1 MSAGLNFLRSVIESG
16 SSNLLRRCE
25 ANLFLE
31 DELPAFQ
38 FVRTYHQTYGVLP
51 TVDILQKEGHPLPT
65 LRRAGGS
72 ASYYYTTLRRRY
84 AYSEVNTRHPRLV
97 ECMKNRDMDGLS
109 TVLREMLAA
118 SHTASGE
125 VHSTTLAE
133 ELEGVLDEYRI
144 ARRSPGLRGL
154 PTGWSTL
161 DMATNGVMGGDL
173 VVIVG
178 RPSMGKSYLLQE
190 MARAA
195 NVAGYTVA
203 VTSMEMTKSQLTRR
217 WLGRESRIN
226 PNLIRSGELGT
237 YSHRHLMGVADLLRN
252 SPTPVHLLAG
262 NMKKSVRAIETM
274 VLETNPQALYIDA
287 AYLLSPAGRKQGY
300 VSKWETISEVV
311 GELKVL
317 ALEYNIPVVIS
328 VQFNRGV
335 RSNSTA
341 LRKSLD
347 MGDIA
352 GSDSI
357 PQDASVVLGIRKGR
371 PPMDRVT
378 RIIEVMKNR
387 EGETPVFATSFTF
400 SPVNMEEIPLVDA
413 DPDSVEEGE
422 APPVTRTNLQD
433 MGWMQ

>member
-1 MSAGLNFLRSVIESG
+1 
-16 SSNLLRRCE
+16 
-25 ANLFLE
+25 
-31 DELPAFQ
+31 
-38 FVRTYHQTYGVLP
+38 
-51 TVDILQKEGHPLPT
+51 
-65 LRRAGGS
+65 
-72 ASYYYTTLRRRY
+72 
-84 AYSEVNTRHPRLV
+84 
-97 ECMKNRDMDGLS
+97 
-109 TVLREMLAA
+109 
-118 SHTASGE
+118 
-125 VHSTTLAE
+125 
-133 ELEGVLDEYRI
+133 
-144 ARRSPGLRGL
+144 
-154 PTGWSTL
+154 
-161 DMATNGVMGGDL
+161 
-173 VVIVG
+173 
-178 RPSMGKSYLLQE
+178 
-190 MARAA
+190 
-195 NVAGYTVA
+195 
-203 VTSMEMTKSQLTRR
+203 
-217 WLGRESRIN
+217 
-226 PNLIRSGELGT
+226 
-237 YSHRHLMGVADLLRN
+237 MGVADLLRN